1 MANFKEV
8 RLTKAGR
15 ILQAKAETGTPLKLT
30 RFKIGSGQMTW
41 EEADVAIDLK
51 EPRESMGI
59 TSNTATVDGICK
71 VQCTLTTKGIQEGF
85 YARELG
91 LFAMDPDVGEILYL
105 IALAT
110 EPDMIPPESIG
121 AIITVDYS
129 FNIVVSNIDNLSLNI
144 DPSGLVTR
152 GQLEPLARLL
162 QRSTAY
168 KVNDLL
174 YDSRLRPGFF
184 LKCIQSGITSEENC
198 YINLLTLNDTVVDG
212 GVIWQVCKMSVLD
225 GDAFRKVTNGVT
237 TGILQRPA
245 DFAEFYQQSDG
256 SITPAPIRF
265 STPQFMRNAEGDI
278 IAAKVPV
285 QADDDSDD
293 DEPVKEVDVPVAT
306 KEDINNIISKF
317 S

>member
-1 MANFKEV
+1 MANLKEV

-91 LFAMDPDVGEILYL
+91 LFAMDPDLGEILYL

-174 YDSRLRPGFF
+174 GFF
-184 LKCIQSGITSEENC
+184 LKCIKGGITSEENC

-245 DFAEFYQQSDG
+245 DFAEFYQSSDG

-265 STPQFMRNAEGDI
+265 STPRFMRNAEGDI